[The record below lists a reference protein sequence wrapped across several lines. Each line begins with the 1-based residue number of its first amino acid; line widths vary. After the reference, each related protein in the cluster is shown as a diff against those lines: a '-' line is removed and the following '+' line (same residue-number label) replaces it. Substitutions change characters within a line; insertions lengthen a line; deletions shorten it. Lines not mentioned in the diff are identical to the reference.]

1 MCFYGKIKR
10 QYLYFMAKRKQNW
23 EIGSGAFKKSQLNL
37 KKDTRRG
44 VMAII
49 FLVLAALLG
58 LSLMQLAGP
67 FGKISQQVLKLAFGW
82 MAFGVP
88 IVLVLIAA
96 ALFRQSDE
104 EESETISTHA
114 YVGGVLLVVTLT
126 GILHLWVIRN
136 DLSLAFDV
144 VKVGTGGGYLGV
156 LTSYPLI
163 HLLGFVASTVV
174 LVACFIIA
182 FLVTFNVS
190 FKDLFGWLFGR
201 KNEQK
206 SQGLK
211 MKEFGEVR
219 INNPQGAGFVKEK
232 LQDFNKVI
240 KQEKLQTVVNGI
252 PDIKVNKK
260 SILANQVDKNWKFPP
275 VDLLDD
281 SKTKVDSGNI
291 EMNLAIIQKTL
302 ADFGIEVEMGE
313 VNVGPTVTQYTLR
326 PAVGVKLS
334 QIAALQSDLA
344 LALAAQSIRLEL
356 PIPGKALVGIEIPNK
371 SAATV
376 RIREIIEHQNFIEHQ
391 SKLAFVLGR
400 DVAGHPIVSDLARM
414 PHILIAGAT
423 GTGKSVCINSIL
435 VSFLYR
441 NNPSDLKLLVIDPKR
456 VELSLYNGLPH
467 LLTPIVTDHQK
478 AVNALKWAV
487 SEMEKRYKLLS
498 EVKKRNIVEYNQTSL
513 VKMPYIIV
521 VIDELAELMIVAQ
534 NEVEHAIVR
543 IAQLARAVGIHLVVA
558 TQRPSVDVITGL
570 IKANI
575 TARVAFAVAQQV
587 DSRTILDMAGAE
599 KLLGMGDM
607 LYVTADMSKP
617 RRVQGAFVGEKEIRA
632 VIKFIKDE
640 IGDVIYDESIL
651 EKPQREFFI
660 PGMESGEGDDEE
672 LLEEAI
678 EMVRSTGKAST
689 TFLQRRLRIGYA
701 RAARLMDLM
710 EEQGVISP
718 GEGAKRREVY
728 GAKSNNDSEE
738 VSDDEADEFERQQK
752 GDY

>member
-1 MCFYGKIKR
+1 
-10 QYLYFMAKRKQNW
+10 MAKRKQNW
-23 EIGSGAFKKSQLNL
+23 EIGNGAFKKPQLNL

-44 VMAII
+44 VMGII

-88 IVLVLIAA
+88 VVLVLIAA

-144 VKVGTGGGYLGV
+144 VKTGTGGGYLGV

-163 HLLGFVASTVV
+163 HLLGFVASLVV

-201 KNEQK
+201 KSEQK
-206 SQGLK
+206 PQGLK
-211 MKEFGEVR
+211 MKEFGEVK
-219 INNPQGAGFVKEK
+219 INNPQVAGFVKEK

-252 PDIKVNKK
+252 PDIKVSKR
-260 SILANQVDKNWKFPP
+260 SALTNQADKNWKFPP

-467 LLTPIVTDHQK
+467 LLTPIITDHQK

-498 EVKKRNIVEYNQTSL
+498 EVKKRNIIEYNQASL

-587 DSRTILDMAGAE
+587 DSRTIIDMAGAE

-607 LYVTADMSKP
+607 LYTTADMPKP
-617 RRVQGAFVGEKEIRA
+617 KRVQGAFVGEKEIKA

-640 IGDVIYDESIL
+640 VGDVIYDESIL
-651 EKPQREFFI
+651 EKPQREFSI

-728 GAKSNNDSEE
+728 GAKSNSDSEE
-738 VSDDEADEFERQQK
+738 VPDDEADEFEQQQK

>member
-1 MCFYGKIKR
+1 
-10 QYLYFMAKRKQNW
+10 MAKRKQNF
-23 EIGSGAFKKSQLNL
+23 EDYSKSFRKPQLNL

-44 VMAII
+44 VIGVI

-58 LSLMQLAGP
+58 LSLLELAGP
-67 FGKISQQVLKLAFGW
+67 FGKISHQIMKLAFGW
-82 MAFGVP
+82 MAYGVP
-88 IVLVLIAA
+88 VVFVLISF
-96 ALFRQSDE
+96 ALFRQNE
-104 EESETISTHA
+104 AEESNTISTHA
-114 YVGGVLLVVTLT
+114 YVGGVLLIVTLT

-136 DLSLAFDV
+136 DIAGAFEI
-144 VKVGTGGGYLGV
+144 VKAGMGGGYLGV

-163 HLLGFVASTVV
+163 HLFGFVASMVV
-174 LVACFIIA
+174 MVACFIIA

-190 FKDLFGWLFGR
+190 FKDLFGWLFG
-201 KNEQK
+201 KKVEQK
-206 SQGLK
+206 PQIPK
-211 MKEFGEVR
+211 AREFGEVK
-219 INNPQGAGFVKEK
+219 INNPQAAGFVKEN

-240 KQEKLQTVVNGI
+240 KEEKLQTVINGI
-252 PDIKVNKK
+252 PDIRPSKK
-260 SILANQVDKNWKFPP
+260 PPIMNQADKNWKFPP
-275 VDLLDD
+275 LDLLDD

-291 EMNLAIIQKTL
+291 EVNLAIIQKTL

-371 SAATV
+371 TTATV
-376 RIREIIEHQNFIEHQ
+376 RIREIIEHQSFVEHP

-400 DVAGHPIVSDLARM
+400 DVAGHPIVSDLAKM
-414 PHILIAGAT
+414 PHMLIAGST
-423 GTGKSVCINSIL
+423 GTGKSVCINAVL
-435 VSFLYR
+435 TSFLYR
-441 NNPSDLKLLVIDPKR
+441 NNPSELKLLVIDPKR

-467 LLTPIVTDHQK
+467 LLTPVITDHQK

-487 SEMEKRYKLLS
+487 AEMEKRYKLLS
-498 EVKKRNIVEYNQTSL
+498 EVKKRNISEYNQASL
-513 VKMPYIIV
+513 VKMPYIVV

-575 TARVAFAVAQQV
+575 TARIAFAVAQQV
-587 DSRTILDMAGAE
+587 DSRTIIDMAGAE

-607 LYVTADMSKP
+607 LYVTAEMSKP
-617 RRVQGAFVGEKEIRA
+617 KRVQGAFVGEKEIKG
-632 VIKFIKDE
+632 ITKFIKDE
-640 IGDVIYDESIL
+640 VGDVIYDESIL
-651 EKPQREFFI
+651 EKPQREFSI
-660 PGMESGEGDDEE
+660 PGLDSDDGDDDE
-672 LLEEAI
+672 LLEEAVEI
-678 EMVRSTGKAST
+678 VRSTGKAST

-728 GAKSNNDSEE
+728 GAKSGGGADE
-738 VSDDEADEFERQQK
+738 VSDDEANEFEQQQK